1 MKSNKAMILTTI
13 VSMEMFLEFVAEADV
28 ERAGHKKADDNADE
42 D

>member
-13 VSMEMFLEFVAEADV
+13 VSIETFLEFVAEADV
-28 ERAGHKKADDNADE
+28 ERAHDKKGDDNANE